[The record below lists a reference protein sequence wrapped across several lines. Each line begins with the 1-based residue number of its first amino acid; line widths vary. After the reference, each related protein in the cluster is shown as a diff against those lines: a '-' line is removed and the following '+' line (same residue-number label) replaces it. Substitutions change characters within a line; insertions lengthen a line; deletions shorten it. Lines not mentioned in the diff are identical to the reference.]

1 MRKKAIIISIS
12 GIKLNN
18 KEKKLFTK
26 HKPWGVILF
35 RREI

>member
-18 KEKKLFTK
+18 KEENYLQNIN
-26 HKPWGVILF
+26 HGVSYCLDGT
-35 RREI
+35 